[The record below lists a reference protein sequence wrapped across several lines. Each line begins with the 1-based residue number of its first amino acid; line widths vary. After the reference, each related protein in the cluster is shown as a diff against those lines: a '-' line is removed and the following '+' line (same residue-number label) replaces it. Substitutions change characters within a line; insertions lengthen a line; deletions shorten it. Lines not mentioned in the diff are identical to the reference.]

1 MLSLR
6 GIALV
11 AAVLT
16 SAVAA
21 GPARAA
27 GRTAP
32 KTPPNFDVRAASTVG
47 AAKSAKNRV
56 AAQSRLR
63 SSLGTSGVLDLDAV
77 TGTVRSASR
86 LSGTL
91 TSASSADPAT
101 VARAWV
107 RAHATGLG
115 LSAADVEALGT
126 PKTVKAPGGLTT
138 LRFPQSVDGVPAFD
152 SELRAAV
159 DKHGRL
165 VMVGGSPARDLS
177 VASVTPAITAEAGD
191 GRHQPVRRCRSR
203 TGGRDPRGRC
213 APGDDVRERRH
224 ARVSSSS

>member
-21 GPARAA
+21 GPAVPPAA
-27 GRTAP
+27 RP
-32 KTPPNFDVRAASTVG
+32 KTPPNFDVRAHTVG

-56 AAQSRLR
+56 AAESRLR

-91 TSASSADPAT
+91 TRRAPAT
-101 VARAWV
+101 CAGVGARA
-107 RAHATGLG
+107 RRG
-115 LSAADVEALGT
+115 
-126 PKTVKAPGGLTT
+126 
-138 LRFPQSVDGVPAFD
+138 SV
-152 SELRAAV
+152 
-159 DKHGRL
+159 
-165 VMVGGSPARDLS
+165 
-177 VASVTPAITAEAGD
+177 
-191 GRHQPVRRCRSR
+191 
-203 TGGRDPRGRC
+203 
-213 APGDDVRERRH
+213 
-224 ARVSSSS
+224 